1 MNEEDI
7 NPEEGLEEIRK
18 KREGEGTLDY
28 RKRIYPDYKAN
39 RRKNQQRLGDDD
51 IQAQGDAKLNPTG
64 DMLAPKTPEE
74 IAAAE
79 KGIEEAKKNIRGKY
93 VKRERDSDGFLKI
106 VDEAFAPKRIRG
118 STSFDDEARFQEQL
132 ATIKKV
138 VDTED
143 PTFISELLLDLKT
156 GYSAAKSTPGGL
168 VPKAVGAAGAIA
180 LRRIVDEALDLSI
193 NVFKKEPPI
202 DVYAMSKNWRPNLK
216 QFGYYP
222 DTKDAIS
229 QFGEQTVNDFM
240 ERARLHRVK
249 RARVGKKEI
258 MKDFNETL
266 EIIRPDGTVDLGMVV
281 RRKGYKN
288 KLDLTDSANYQV
300 RTLSQVMEDVR
311 VNTGWLTQQ
320 SDDVKAMQV
329 VRSKLNQLK
338 TKYSDD
344 LVLAK
349 LMEYGDEAYLEHMV
363 GKAQYG
369 WLWDIKEAKLK
380 KGDTP
385 KYPWIKAPERNHVDN
400 LRLLVSKPYKKLK
413 DTTETRIKPLNKLLP
428 KNQRYIINIEDPMTN
443 PYAKDN
449 PLHKSN
455 PGNILIQTAKPSD
468 KAPKTI
474 GIIGDYLQD
483 FYGSDFMKKY
493 NGNELLAVFENMSA
507 ADKKLYSLY
516 QPKTTRGAGKR
527 GSFKKVETAV
537 QYRDRVLKE
546 RINLILKEK
555 GKFNSQEIQTE
566 VFNDLLNFYELF
578 SAKANFVRRPK
589 YVSDMMQKNAV
600 RDIKFPF
607 SKQKF
612 DEFYSLKRKA
622 EQDVATSINQY
633 ETGQATRMTKK
644 AYNNLWKQ
652 LTEITA
658 MDYNFKVDE
667 NDFTTRLYNIM
678 NKYPE

>member
-1 MNEEDI
+1 MNEE
-7 NPEEGLEEIRK
+7 EGLDEVIK
-18 KREGEGTLDY
+18 KQDEDLTEKYKQQQNPQDPNTLENILKEKEAKGIIDEAMG
-28 RKRIYPDYKAN
+28 PDE
-39 RRKNQQRLGDDD
+39 DDD
-51 IQAQGDAKLNPTG
+51 EGISQYALNRLKLNQTRFTDPNRFQNQLDSIPEMTIQDLSELALDAKMAMET
-64 DMLAPKTPEE
+64 
-74 IAAAE
+74 
-79 KGIEEAKKNIRGKY
+79 AKK
-93 VKRERDSDGFLKI
+93 V
-106 VDEAFAPKRIRG
+106 
-118 STSFDDEARFQEQL
+118 
-132 ATIKKV
+132 
-138 VDTED
+138 
-143 PTFISELLLDLKT
+143 
-156 GYSAAKSTPGGL
+156 PGG
-168 VPKAVGAAGAIA
+168 PAIKVGAAVGSVA
-180 LRRIVDEALDLSI
+180 LRRLLPKVNYGDIIDTAMNSRF
-193 NVFKKEPPI
+193 FKDREPI
-202 DVYAMSKNWRPNLK
+202 TVYALGKKNSGNPNWRPNLK

-222 DTKDAIS
+222 DTQDAIS

-240 ERARLHRVK
+240 ERARLHRVN
-249 RARVGKKEI
+249 RASSGKKEF

-266 EIIRPDGTVDLGMVV
+266 EITRPDGTVDLGLVV

-320 SDDVKAMQV
+320 SDDVKAMQI

-338 TKYSDD
+338 TNYSDD

-369 WLWDIKEAKLK
+369 WLWDIKEA
-380 KGDTP
+380 DPT
-385 KYPWIKAPERNHVDN
+385 KYPWVKAPERNHVDN

-428 KNQRYIINIEDPMTN
+428 KNRRYIINIEDPLTN

-455 PGNILIQTAKPSD
+455 PGNIIIQTAKPSD
-468 KAPKTI
+468 KTPKTI

-493 NGNELLAVFENMSA
+493 NGNELLAVFENMSP
-507 ADKKLYSLY
+507 ADKKLFSLY
-516 QPKTTRGAGKR
+516 EPKTTSTVGKL
-527 GSFKKVETAV
+527 GKFNKVETAV

-555 GKFNSQEIQTE
+555 GKFSSQEIQTE

-578 SAKANFVRRPK
+578 AGKANFVRRPK
-589 YVSDMMQKNAV
+589 YVSDMMQKNAIK
-600 RDIKFPF
+600 DIKFPF

-622 EQDVATSINQY
+622 EEDIARSIGLY
-633 ETGQATRMTKK
+633 ETGQAPRMTKK
-644 AYNNLWKQ
+644 AYNNLWRQ

-658 MDYNFKVDE
+658 MDYNVKVDE
-667 NDFTTRLYNIM
+667 NDFTTRFYNII